1 MNRTKERHALFSP
14 SKFDLYSPSY
24 FPGVEDLLH
33 GIDKLSGEQLEAR
46 RKELKKHLSDLMI
59 VIRGA
64 IGFLQE
70 PYLI

>member
-1 MNRTKERHALFSP
+1 MDRTKERHALFSP

-33 GIDKLSGEQLEAR
+33 GIDELQGSQLEDR
-46 RKELKKHLSDLMI
+46 RKELRRHLSDLMI

-64 IGFLQE
+64 ASYLDE